1 MLRWGKA
8 SALDLESNSLMC
20 SKGYSNGAIKG
31 SDLSN
36 SGILCS
42 IQPQAT
48 CQSYTHKHLHH
59 RKTSW
64 VVTLAILACFVG
76 AVSPKPPSNN
86 THTHTR
92 THTRTA
98 QENTKGCDLSNSD
111 ILCVAFS
118 LMSPTAT
125 HTRMYSTEK
134 HQGLWPQHFWHTLCS
149 IQPHVTYCHTHTHVQ
164 HRKTPRAVT
173 SAFLTYFV

>member
-98 QENTKGCDLSNSD
+98 QENTKG
-111 ILCVAFS
+111 
-118 LMSPTAT
+118 
-125 HTRMYSTEK
+125 
-134 HQGLWPQHFWHTLCS
+134 WPQQFWHTLCS
-149 IQPHVTYCHTHTHVQ
+149 IQPHVTYCHTVTHTHVQ

-173 SAFLTYFV
+173 SAILTYFV